1 MNTDESSESTGDS
14 VANGERTTGGFHR
27 RQFLRTAAVALGGAF
42 ATGTASAAS
51 NDVHTEAFDGND
63 WTLSWRDEFDAG
75 YIDTGIW
82 NFETGNNN
90 GWGNNELEYYQRDN
104 AWTEN
109 GHLVIE
115 AREEQVNGYDY
126 TSARMTTQ
134 GKYNKQYGRVDVR
147 AKLPYGQGI
156 WPAIWMLGSDI
167 GSVGWPDCG
176 EIDIME
182 LIGSD
187 PDTVHGT
194 VHGPDSGGAGVGGSY
209 SQSNWFSDAYHT
221 FTLTWYPDA
230 IKFFVD
236 GQQFFVT
243 TLYDAQNAGREWVF
257 DDGPFFFLLNVA
269 VGGDWPGAPDAS
281 TQFPQRMEV
290 DYICVYDWV

>member
-1 MNTDESSESTGDS
+1 MDSDNSSDLTG
-14 VANGERTTGGFHR
+14 GEPTNDKPTSNGFHR
-27 RQFLRTAAVALGGAF
+27 RKFLSTAAVTLGGSAF
-42 ATGTASAAS
+42 AASTASAAGQ
-51 NDVHTEAFDGND
+51 VHTESFDNNT
-63 WTLSWRDEFDAG
+63 WALSWEDQFDT
-75 YIDTGIW
+75 IDTNTW

-90 GWGNNELEYYQRDN
+90 GWGNNEAQYYRANN

-115 AREEQVNGYDY
+115 AREEQYGGCDY

-156 WPAIWMLGSDI
+156 WPAIWMLGSNI
-167 GSVGWPDCG
+167 GSVGWPQCG

-182 LIGSD
+182 LVGND

-194 VHGPDSGGAGVGGSY
+194 VHGPDSGGAGIGGSY

-269 VGGDWPGAPDAS
+269 VGGNWPGYPDAS

-290 DYICVYDWV
+290 DYIRVYDWQ

>member
-1 MNTDESSESTGDS
+1 M
-14 VANGERTTGGFHR
+14 
-27 RQFLRTAAVALGGAF
+27 
-42 ATGTASAAS
+42 
-51 NDVHTEAFDGND
+51 
-63 WTLSWRDEFDAG
+63 
-75 YIDTGIW
+75 
-82 NFETGNNN
+82 
-90 GWGNNELEYYQRDN
+90 
-104 AWTEN
+104 
-109 GHLVIE
+109 
-115 AREEQVNGYDY
+115 
-126 TSARMTTQ
+126 
-134 GKYNKQYGRVDVR
+134 R

-187 PDTVHGT
+187 PDIVHGT

-281 TQFPQRMEV
+281 TQFPSAWRLITSESTTGCEQARGVSESVGETVECYLLRHRANSRRSFIPFEAPDVIPSPDFTKTTANEVSGPTSDQREREV
-290 DYICVYDWV
+290 LLINLLQGANRSGNDSCHS